1 MPKEIQSNLNL
12 KLILVAAVAVIAIV
26 LFLLMV
32 GLQGN
37 DSAKNAMNTF
47 VPYVKEYSLPEGSKP
62 NALLVDNHDN
72 VWITTSDSKNLLSLD
87 PESGAIT
94 NFGIRDNSQPETVR
108 GNSTM
113 VWTMVQDHD
122 GKIWFSGLGTQSIWQ
137 LDPGNDTFHL
147 FHSESGA
154 PFQMKVA
161 KNGEIWFTTLRGDTI
176 GVIEK
181 STDGNYTISSFE
193 TGNNTTPAGM
203 FLQNDSVWTANIDS
217 QKILQYKITRE
228 NNFVKNI
235 AALQSIPKYNTT
247 MFSSPTD
254 LLVNHNSVWL
264 TEHGTSFL
272 TRYDLDTEKLV
283 RYPTSQNH
291 FHTTTLPFWIRGTE
305 NPKILW
311 FNEHQGNKIGY
322 FDLENK
328 TLIEYSIPSVPK
340 DGYLTYPLNIS
351 EDPQDEKILWFS
363 EWNTD
368 KVGVINGHIAVPFEI
383 TPSKKEIVLD
393 SNKTDDT
400 INLEIHG
407 ILHHSNPVF
416 LNASSSITS
425 TAELGNLT
433 VRFASDVVDLSHDRQ
448 VLLLIHDGGISPGNY
463 TVGISAS
470 DGYVTKTV
478 FLNLTIL
485 KK

>member
-1 MPKEIQSNLNL
+1 MIAS
-12 KLILVAAVAVIAIV
+12 VTVIAIM
-26 LFLLMV
+26 LLV
-32 GLQGN
+32 ITWQGN
-37 DSAKNAMNTF
+37 DLTKSQITASIQ
-47 VPYVKEYSLPEGSKP
+47 YVKEYSLPEGTKP
-62 NALLVDNHDN
+62 NALLVDTHGN

-87 PESGAIT
+87 PESGDIA
-94 NFGIRDNSQPETVR
+94 NFGIRDNSQPDVVKW
-108 GNSTM
+108 NSTM
-113 VWTMVQDHD
+113 VWTMVQDRD

-137 LDPGNDTFHL
+137 LEPGNDTFHL
-147 FHSESGA
+147 FRSESGA

-181 STDGNYTISSFE
+181 FTDGNYKISSFE
-193 TGNNTTPAGM
+193 TGNNTTPAGI

-217 QKILQYKITRE
+217 QKILQYQVTRE

-235 AALQSIPKYNTT
+235 ITLQSIPNYNTIV
-247 MFSSPTD
+247 FSSPTD
-254 LLVNHNSVWL
+254 LLVNNNSVWL

-272 TRYDLDTEKLV
+272 TRYDLDTGKLV

-291 FHTTTLPFWIRGTE
+291 FHTTTLPFWIRGTDH
-305 NPKILW
+305 PKILW
-311 FNEHQGNKIGY
+311 FNEHQGNKIGC

-328 TLIEYSIPSVPK
+328 TLTEYSIPSVPK

-351 EDPQDEKILWFS
+351 QDPHDEKILWFS

-368 KVGVINGHIAVPFEI
+368 KVGMINGHISVPFEI
-383 TPSKKEIVLD
+383 MPSKKEITLG
-393 SNKTDDT
+393 SNKLDDI
-400 INLEIHG
+400 INLEIQG
-407 ILHHSNPVF
+407 DLNHSNPIS

-433 VRFASDVVDLSHDRQ
+433 VRFASDVVDISHDRQ
-448 VLLLIHDGGISPGNY
+448 VLMSLHDGGITPGNY

-485 KK
+485 NK

>member
-1 MPKEIQSNLNL
+1 M
-12 KLILVAAVAVIAIV
+12 LVVAWQDNNSTKK
-26 LFLLMV
+26 M
-32 GLQGN
+32 
-37 DSAKNAMNTF
+37 MNTF
-47 VPYVKEYSLPEGSKP
+47 VPYVKEYSLQEGSRP
-62 NALLVDNHDN
+62 NALLVDTRGI
-72 VWITTSDSKNLLSLD
+72 VWIATSDSKSMLSLD
-87 PESGAIT
+87 PGNGAIT
-94 NFGIRDNSQPETVR
+94 NFGIRDNSQPEIVKE
-108 GNSTM
+108 NSSM

-137 LDPGNDTFHL
+137 LEPENDTFHL

-181 STDGNYTISSFE
+181 STDGGYKISSFE
-193 TGNNTTPAGM
+193 TGNNTTPAGV

-217 QKILQYKITRE
+217 QKILQYHVTRE
-228 NNFVKNI
+228 NNFVRNI
-235 AALQSIPKYNTT
+235 TALQSIPKYNAIL
-247 MFSSPTD
+247 SSPTD
-254 LLVNHNSVWL
+254 LLVNNNSVWL

-272 TRYDLDTEKLV
+272 TRYDLDTGKLV

-291 FHTTTLPFWIRGTE
+291 FHTITLPFWIRGAE

-311 FNEHQGNKIGY
+311 FNEHQGNKIGR
-322 FDLENK
+322 FDLEDK
-328 TLIEYSIPSVPK
+328 TLTEYSIPSVPK
-340 DGYLTYPLNIS
+340 DGYLTYSLNIS

-368 KVGVINGHIAVPFEI
+368 KVGVINGHIPVPFEI
-383 TPSKKEIVLD
+383 TPSKKEITLG

-400 INLEIHG
+400 INLEIQG
-407 ILHHSNPVF
+407 GLHHSNPVF

-433 VRFASDVVDLSHDRQ
+433 VRFASDVIDLSHDRQ
-448 VLLLIHDGGISPGNY
+448 VLLSIHDGGLSPGNY

-470 DGYVTKTV
+470 NGYVTKTV

-485 KK
+485 NK

>member
-1 MPKEIQSNLNL
+1 MNIR
-12 KLILVAAVAVIAIV
+12 IVLVATVAVIAAILFVFIV
-26 LFLLMV
+26 PWQGSDSTKTLM
-32 GLQGN
+32 
-37 DSAKNAMNTF
+37 NAE
-47 VPYVKEYSLPEGSKP
+47 PYVKEYSLPDGTKP
-62 NALLVDNHDN
+62 NALLVDTNGM
-72 VWITTSDSKNLLSLD
+72 VWITTSDPKNLLSLD
-87 PESGAIT
+87 PQSGVFT
-94 NFGIRDNSQPETVR
+94 NFAIKDNSQPDTRR

-113 VWTMVQDHD
+113 VWTMVQDLD

-137 LDPGNDTFHL
+137 LEPGTDTFHL

-176 GVIEK
+176 SVIEK
-181 STDGNYTISSFE
+181 FTDGNYKISSFE
-193 TGNNTTPAGM
+193 TGNNTTPAGV

-217 QKILQYKITRE
+217 QKILQYRVTRE
-228 NNFVKNI
+228 NDFVKNI
-235 AALQSIPKYNTT
+235 TTLQSIPNYNATV
-247 MFSSPTD
+247 FSSPTD
-254 LLVNHNSVWL
+254 LLVNNNSIWL

-272 TRYDLDTEKLV
+272 TRYDLDTGKLV

-291 FHTTTLPFWIRGTE
+291 FHTTTLPFWIRGTDH
-305 NPKILW
+305 PKFLW

-328 TLIEYSIPSVPK
+328 TLTEYSIPSVPK

-351 EDPQDEKILWFS
+351 QDPHDEKILWFS

-368 KVGVINGHIAVPFEI
+368 KVGVINGHIPVPFEI
-383 TPSKKEIVLD
+383 VPSKKEITLG
-393 SNKTDDT
+393 SNKLDDT
-400 INLEIHG
+400 INMEIQG
-407 ILHHSNPVF
+407 DLIHSSTVS

-433 VRFASDVVDLSHDRQ
+433 VRFASDVVNLSHDRQ
-448 VLLLIHDGGISPGNY
+448 VLLSLHNGGVQPGNY

-485 KK
+485 NK

>member
-1 MPKEIQSNLNL
+1 
-12 KLILVAAVAVIAIV
+12 
-26 LFLLMV
+26 
-32 GLQGN
+32 
-37 DSAKNAMNTF
+37 MNTSM
-47 VPYVKEYSLPEGSKP
+47 PYVREYSLPEGSKP
-62 NALLVDNHDN
+62 NALLVDIHGT

-87 PESGAIT
+87 PESGVVT
-94 NFGIRDNSQPETVR
+94 NFRIGDNSLPDTVKW
-108 GNSTM
+108 NSTM

-122 GKIWFSGLGTQSIWQ
+122 EKIWFSGLGTQFLWQ
-137 LDPGNDTFHL
+137 LEPENDTFHL
-147 FHSESGA
+147 LHSESGA

-161 KNGEIWFTTLRGDTI
+161 KNGEIWFTTLRGNTI
-176 GVIEK
+176 GVVEK
-181 STDGNYTISSFE
+181 SVDGYTISSFE
-193 TGNNTTPAGM
+193 TGNNTTPSGV

-235 AALQSIPKYNTT
+235 IALQSIPNYNVT

-254 LLVNHNSVWL
+254 LLVNDNSVWL

-272 TRYDLDTEKLV
+272 SKYDLDTGKLI
-283 RYPTSQNH
+283 RYPTSQNN
-291 FHTTTLPFWIRGTE
+291 FHTTTLPFWIRGIE
-305 NPKILW
+305 HPNILW
-311 FNEHQGNKIGY
+311 FNEHQGNKIGC
-322 FDLENK
+322 FDLQNE
-328 TLIEYSIPSVPK
+328 TLVEYTIPSVPK

-351 EDPQDEKILWFS
+351 QDPRDEKILWFS

-368 KVGVINGHIAVPFEI
+368 KVGMINGHIPIPFEI
-383 TPSKKEIVLD
+383 IPSKKEIVLD
-393 SNKTDDT
+393 SNKPDDT
-400 INLEIHG
+400 INLEIQG
-407 ILHHSNPVF
+407 DLHHSNPVF

-433 VRFASDVVDLSHDRQ
+433 ARFTSDMVDLSHDRQ
-448 VLLLIHDGGISPGNY
+448 VLLSLHDGGVSTGNY

-485 KK
+485 HK